1 MKDGNTQ
8 AHISLLHIPPSWYVL
23 KSSLNGLHIKDSKK
37 MFRDGS
43 LSLTCSIST

>member
-23 KSSLNGLHIKDSKK
+23 KSSLNGLHIEDSKK
-37 MFRDGS
+37 MFKDGS
-43 LSLTCSIST
+43 LSLADTLN